1 MNRTNDFELSNTNE
15 QYLANYNKNLDK
27 MISNLDIK
35 SLTSN
40 IVQIPSSDNEYHG
53 IATAKLTTSN
63 GEEFTGFGE
72 AYADD
77 HTPKNMVLR
86 YADMFA
92 KTDACVT
99 ASISLVKR
107 RSDSP
112 KTNYQSSSNQDNSS
126 PKSSFSN
133 YQNHKPISAGQIKFI
148 NGLARRSNK
157 TGDDIAREKYNM
169 DIESLNYPQAK
180 SIIDELQGK

>member
-1 MNRTNDFELSNTNE
+1 MNSTNDFELEKSNE
-15 QYLANYNKNLDK
+15 QYLANYNKNLDR

-40 IVQIPSSDNEYHG
+40 IVQIPSADNEYHG
-53 IATAKLTTSN
+53 VATAKLTTST

-77 HTPKNMVLR
+77 QTPKNMVLR

-99 ASISLVKR
+99 ASISLIKR
-107 RSDSP
+107 HSDTS
-112 KTNYQSSSNQDNSS
+112 KTYYHSSSSQHNSS
-126 PKSSFSN
+126 TKSSHSN

-157 TGDDIAREKYNM
+157 TGDDIAREKYNT

-180 SIIDELQGK
+180 AIIDELQGK

>member
-1 MNRTNDFELSNTNE
+1 MNNTYDFELAKTNE
-15 QYLANYNKNLDK
+15 QYLANCNKNLDK

-40 IVQIPSSDNEYHG
+40 IVQIPSAENEYHG
-53 IATAKLTTSN
+53 VAAAKLTTSN

-99 ASISLVKR
+99 ASISSIKR
-107 RSDSP
+107 RSDTS
-112 KTNYQSSSNQDNSS
+112 KTNYHPSPNQYNSS
-126 PKSSFSN
+126 PKSSHSN
-133 YQNHKPISAGQIKFI
+133 LHNYKPITAGQIKFI
-148 NGLARRSNK
+148 NGLARRRDK
-157 TGDDIAREKYNM
+157 TGDDIAREKYNT
-169 DIESLNYPQAK
+169 DISSLNYPQAK
-180 SIIDELQGK
+180 AIIDELQGK

>member
-35 SLTSN
+35 SLTSS
-40 IVQIPSSDNEYHG
+40 IVQIPSADNEYHG
-53 IATAKLTTSN
+53 VATAKLTTFN

-107 RSDSP
+107 RFDSP

-126 PKSSFSN
+126 GKSSHFS
-133 YQNHKPISAGQIKFI
+133 YRSHKPISEGQIKYI
-148 NGLARRSNK
+148 DGLAKKVNK
-157 TGDDIAREKYNM
+157 TGDSIAKERFNTSI
-169 DIESLNYPQAK
+169 DSLNYIQAK
-180 SIIDELQGK
+180 TLIDEMKK

>member
-1 MNRTNDFELSNTNE
+1 MNNTNDFELAKTNE
-15 QYLANYNKNLDK
+15 QHLVNCNNNLDK

-40 IVQIPSSDNEYHG
+40 IVQIPSADNEYHG
-53 IATAKLTTSN
+53 VATAKLTTFN

-99 ASISLVKR
+99 ASISGIKR
-107 RSDSP
+107 RSDTS
-112 KTNYQSSSNQDNSS
+112 KTNYQVASNQNNFVS
-126 PKSSFSN
+126 KSSHST
-133 YQNHKPISAGQIKFI
+133 YRSHKPISEGQIKYI
-148 NGLARRSNK
+148 DGLAKKVNK
-157 TGDDIAREKYNM
+157 TGDSIAKERFNTSI
-169 DIESLNYPQAK
+169 DSLNYIQAK
-180 SIIDELQGK
+180 TLIDEMKK

>member
-1 MNRTNDFELSNTNE
+1 MNSTNDFELINTNE
-15 QYLANYNKNLDK
+15 QYLANYNSNLDK

-35 SLTSN
+35 SLTSS

-53 IATAKLTTSN
+53 VATAKLTTSN

-72 AYADD
+72 AYADE

-99 ASISLVKR
+99 ASISLVR
-107 RSDSP
+107 RNSDAS
-112 KTNYQSSSNQDNSS
+112 KTNYQATSNQNNFVS
-126 PKSSFSN
+126 KSSHST
-133 YQNHKPISAGQIKFI
+133 YRSHKPISEGQIKYI
-148 NGLARRSNK
+148 DGLAKKVNK
-157 TGDDIAREKYNM
+157 TGDSIAKERFNTSI
-169 DIESLNYPQAK
+169 DALNYIQAK
-180 SIIDELQGK
+180 TLIDEMKK